1 MAYGYEEAMEAAG
14 AQVLAFKEFG
24 SYQGEWWA
32 KLLYED
38 KTYWVNG
45 SYGSCSGCDAFQSEF
60 GCQDEEH
67 CEEHKYYN
75 TEEALN
81 CKLCA
86 EAKDAY
92 NKRLAEFGKSYIF
105 GNEYSQ
111 EEAEGMY
118 VKKEDDYYE
127 RERKEVLKFLQEN
140 KI

>member
-1 MAYGYEEAMEAAG
+1 MAYGYEGAMEAAG

-38 KTYWVNG
+38 KTYWVHG

-60 GCQDEEH
+60 GYGDDEH
-67 CEEHKYYN
+67 CTEHTYSR
-75 TEEALN
+75 EPID

-118 VKKEDDYYE
+118 VRKEDDYYQEE
-127 RERKEVLKFLQEN
+127 REEILKFLQEN